1 MDAHARGIDVL
12 PTPGSWRM
20 ALANLERGIGAGTA
34 AAAAALLAG
43 AFLFLTVSV
52 TARYVWDRPIP
63 WADEFCTFLLLW
75 IATLGFVV
83 AAIRGEHM
91 RLALGLTLLPPA
103 LARMAEHVVDGAC
116 LILYAALCG
125 ILAQYAWHEGDV
137 VSPGMELNL
146 LWKAS
151 ALPVGFGLLL
161 VVQAIRVERRQGIT
175 ATLSWILAAVVT
187 VVLAE
192 QFRGV
197 FGVVAPLPL
206 AGAFVAA
213 ILVLVF
219 LGAPIGAVF
228 AGISLFY
235 LTFHTRVPLEV
246 LGSRMDEGT
255 SNYTLLAIPL
265 FVFLGVVIDKSG
277 VARALVDFLAM
288 ILVRVRGGLSYVLL
302 GSTYVVSGISGSQ
315 AADMAAVAP
324 ALFPEMKRRGADE
337 GELVALLSSAGAM
350 SLPVPP
356 SLVMIAIGSVCGVSI
371 AAMFAAGFLPALV
384 SLLCLCVVVWWRERG
399 RSVPA
404 EARMAF
410 SWRALIKAGLWA
422 APVLGL
428 VLIIRAAV
436 VGGVA
441 TATEV
446 STIAVLLSVLLG
458 LLVYRTFSWRDVYP
472 GLVATVS
479 LSGAILF
486 IIAAAT
492 AMSWILAQSGLSREI
507 VAAMRGVPG
516 GAWTFIALSIV
527 VFILL
532 GCVLEGL
539 PAIVLLGPLL
549 FPVARAFGINDV
561 HYAMIVM
568 LSMGIGL
575 FMPPIGIGFYAACAI
590 GGVDPG
596 RAMRATWL
604 PLLALFVALVIVAA
618 VPWITLVAIT

>member
-1 MDAHARGIDVL
+1 MDAQASSIEAVPVAGGLRAVL
-12 PTPGSWRM
+12 AG
-20 ALANLERGIGAGTA
+20 LERLIGTA
-34 AAAAALLAG
+34 AAIGAAALLAG
-43 AFLFLTVSV
+43 AFFFLAVSV
-52 TARYVWDRPIP
+52 TARYGFDRPIP

-91 RLALGLTLLPPA
+91 RLALGLTLLLPRLA
-103 LARMAEHVVDGAC
+103 LAAERLVDGAC
-116 LILYAALCG
+116 LLLYAALTA
-125 ILAQYAWHEGDV
+125 ILAQYALHEGDV

-151 ALPVGFGLLL
+151 ALPVGFGLLAL
-161 VVQAIRVERRQGIT
+161 VQAIRIERTQGLL
-175 ATLSWILAAVVT
+175 ATLAWLALAAALTLLPEGV
-187 VVLAE
+187 
-192 QFRGV
+192 RGV
-197 FGVVAPLPL
+197 FGIVAPLPL
-206 AGAFVAA
+206 AGAFVSA
-213 ILVLVF
+213 ILVFVF
-219 LGAPIGAVF
+219 LGAPIGSVF

-255 SNYTLLAIPL
+255 SSYTLLAIPL

-277 VARALVDFLAM
+277 VARALVDFMAM
-288 ILVRVRGGLSYVLL
+288 LLVRVRGGLSYVLL

-384 SLLCLCVVVWWRERG
+384 SLLALCVVVWWRERG
-399 RSVPA
+399 RPVPP

-410 SWRALIKAGLWA
+410 SWLSLLKAGLWA

-458 LLVYRTFSWRDVYP
+458 LLVYRSFSWRDVYP

-479 LSGAILF
+479 LLGAILF

-527 VFILL
+527 VFIVL

-549 FPVARAFGINDV
+549 FPVARAFGIHDV
-561 HYAMIVM
+561 HYSMIVM

-604 PLLALFVALVIVAA
+604 PLLALFVALLVVAA
-618 VPWITLVAIT
+618 VPWITLVALG

>member
-1 MDAHARGIDVL
+1 MDAQASSIEAVPAPGGLRAVLAR
-12 PTPGSWRM
+12 
-20 ALANLERGIGAGTA
+20 LERTIGITA
-34 AAAAALLAG
+34 AAGAATLLAG
-43 AFLFLTVSV
+43 AFFFLTVSV
-52 TARYVWDRPIP
+52 TARYGFDRPIP

-91 RLALGLTLLPPA
+91 RLALGLTLLPPRLA
-103 LARMAEHVVDGAC
+103 LAAERLVDGAC
-116 LILYAALCG
+116 LLLYAALTA
-125 ILAQYAWHEGDV
+125 ILAQYALHEGDV

-151 ALPVGFGLLL
+151 ALPVGFGLLAL
-161 VVQAIRVERRQGIT
+161 VQAIRIERTQGLL
-175 ATLSWILAAVVT
+175 ATLAWLALAAALTLLPEGV
-187 VVLAE
+187 
-192 QFRGV
+192 RGV
-197 FGVVAPLPL
+197 FGIVAPLPL
-206 AGAFVAA
+206 AGAFVSA
-213 ILVLVF
+213 ILVFVF
-219 LGAPIGAVF
+219 LGAPIGSVF

-255 SNYTLLAIPL
+255 SSYTLLAIPL

-277 VARALVDFLAM
+277 VARALVDFMAM
-288 ILVRVRGGLSYVLL
+288 LLVRVRGGLSYVLL

-384 SLLCLCVVVWWRERG
+384 SLLALCVVVWWRERG
-399 RSVPA
+399 RPVPP

-410 SWRALIKAGLWA
+410 SWLSLLKAGLWA

-458 LLVYRTFSWRDVYP
+458 LLVYRSFSWRDVYP

-527 VFILL
+527 VFIVL

-549 FPVARAFGINDV
+549 FPVARAFGIHDV
-561 HYAMIVM
+561 HYSMIVM

-604 PLLALFVALVIVAA
+604 PLLALFVALLVVAA
-618 VPWITLVAIT
+618 VPWITLVALG